1 MDDVVVVGAGAA
13 GLMAARELRR
23 VGYSVTILEA
33 GGRVGGR
40 VLTTRDAHA
49 GVPIELGAE
58 FVHGEARETNR
69 ILQEAHLVTVPV
81 LGEHVRSD
89 KGELSD
95 QKRVWK
101 RMARVFKRMAAERET
116 DRSFQDF
123 LNDKPGG
130 PLLKDE
136 RELAR
141 GFVQGFNAADPAL
154 ISEKSLAQQGN
165 PTEGAAHS
173 ARVVNGYG
181 ALIDHLHR
189 EIADVVH
196 LRKRVVRVEND
207 DDGVRVTT
215 TSGARYDGRA
225 AVITVPL
232 PFLQDNSISF
242 DPEVPHIRS
251 AAQQLVMGDVARI
264 TLVLRER
271 FWEKEIAELS
281 FVHTPERAFNVWWTM
296 YPVRAPV
303 VVGWAGGPP
312 ALELLQSGSVEDK
325 AFKELAHAFQLRHS
339 RLEAMIESLHSH
351 DWTHDPHARG
361 AYSYVGVGGS
371 SAAKRLARP
380 VRGVLFFAGE
390 ATDTENGGTV
400 EGALASGQRAFRQV
414 VRSLR

>member
-23 VGYSVTILEA
+23 GGYSVTILESS
-33 GGRVGGR
+33 GRVGGR
-40 VLTTRDAHA
+40 IRTAHDAAA

-58 FVHGEARETNR
+58 FVHGEAHETNR
-69 ILQEAHLVTVPV
+69 ILHEAHLVTVPV
-81 LGEHVRSD
+81 MGEHVRAD

-95 QKRVWK
+95 QERVWK
-101 RMARVFKRMAAERET
+101 RMARVFKRMDADRET

-123 LNDKPGG
+123 LDDKPGG
-130 PLLKDE
+130 LLLKDE

-165 PTEGAAHS
+165 PTEGAARS

-189 EIADVVH
+189 EVADAVH
-196 LRKRVVRVEND
+196 LKKRVVRVESD
-207 DDGVRVTT
+207 DAGVRISTK
-215 TSGARYDGRA
+215 SGAHYDGRA

-232 PFLQDNSISF
+232 PFLQDDSISF
-242 DPEVPHIRS
+242 EPEVPHIRN

-264 TLVLRER
+264 VVVLRER
-271 FWEKEIAELS
+271 FWEKQIAELS

-296 YPVRAPV
+296 HPLRAPV
-303 VVGWAGGPP
+303 LVGWAGGPP
-312 ALELLQSGSVEDK
+312 ALELLQSGSIEDQ
-325 AFKELAHAFQLRHS
+325 AFKELARAFQLRRG
-339 RLEAMIESLHSH
+339 RLEAMVDSLHSY
-351 DWTHDPHARG
+351 DWTHDPHTHG
-361 AYSYVGVGGS
+361 AYSYVGVGGVT
-371 SAAKRLARP
+371 AAKRLARP

-400 EGALASGQRAFRQV
+400 EGALASGQRAYRQV
-414 VRSLR
+414 VKSLS